1 MARDDFYS
9 VLGLSRDATKDDIR
23 RAHRKLAREL
33 HPDMNKAPD
42 AAARFAKVQ
51 EAYDT
56 LSDEDKR
63 KTYDRVGHDAYVAG
77 MSGGAGQGG
86 PGSARGWPGGTYTWT
101 NAGGAPHS
109 DPFNAEDIGSIFE
122 EVFGA
127 RPSGYGRSRHSP
139 GGARRAT
146 RTPAKGRDIEH
157 EITIPFDLMLRG
169 GAWTLQLTRGSDVET
184 IEVTIPQ
191 GVADGAK
198 LRLRGKGER
207 VGSAPPGDLLL
218 QIRVA
223 PHPSYER
230 HGMDLHAPLPLSIV
244 EATLGAKV
252 DVRTPSGVVGLTI
265 PPGTPSGAKLRVKG
279 KGVSDAK
286 GAAGD
291 FYAIVKIVPPKE
303 LDERDATLLREIG
316 ERIGHPAREE

>member
-9 VLGLSRDATKDDIR
+9 VLGVSRDATKDAIR
-23 RAHRKLAREL
+23 RAHRTLAREL

-56 LSDEDKR
+56 LSDDEKR
-63 KTYDRVGHDAYVAG
+63 KVYDRVGHEAYVAG
-77 MSGGAGQGG
+77 ATGGHPGGHPGGQGG
-86 PGSARGWPGGTYTWT
+86 WPGGRPGGTYTWT
-101 NAGGAPHS
+101 NVGGSPHS
-109 DPFNAEDIGSIFE
+109 DPFNPEDIGSIFE

-127 RPSGYGRSRHSP
+127 RPSGFGRSRHAP
-139 GGARRAT
+139 GQGGARRAS

-157 EITIPFDLMLRG
+157 EITIPFDVMLRG
-169 GAWTLQLTRGSDVET
+169 GAWTLQLSRGSEIET

-191 GVADGAK
+191 GVADGAR

-207 VGSAPPGDLLL
+207 IGSAPPGDLLL
-218 QIRVA
+218 RIRVA
-223 PHPSYER
+223 PHPAYER

-252 DVRTPSGVVGLTI
+252 DKKHAERRRGRDGSPRAERREARI
-265 PPGTPSGAKLRVKG
+265 KG
-279 KGVSDAK
+279 KGVGDGRAR
-286 GAAGD
+286 AATST
-291 FYAIVKIVPPKE
+291 
-303 LDERDATLLREIG
+303 RS
-316 ERIGHPAREE
+316 